1 MQDPVSIPA
10 GTSMRSLTGKV
21 VVVAGVE
28 TGTGEF
34 PRRSSGLCMGV
45 VGEGPPVRT
54 LRVNELRLRA
64 HSEVDE

>member
-21 VVVAGVE
+21 VVVAGV
-28 TGTGEF
+28 GTGEF

-45 VGEGPPVRT
+45 FGEGPSVRT